1 MCVKISIFDSA
12 FREKCLVFLRKASK
26 PLASSLA
33 LTPSFHTGAFVIHAH
48 SQTLGEHTVS
58 SLYLR
63 AFHLWVFVCSSF
75 AHVLCAYTHVTVL
88 GVYASPLSCCVPNWL
103 WHICGFSRR
112 IRAGAKLP
120 RNQCNRLR
128 SPPLPSSSSLLLLP
142 ESAPLFLSVSV
153 RLCLCSRLSFFL
165 FFSPPPFLLRALI
178 KNGASV
184 CCIFKMVMDGFKRL
198 MVFSVSSG
206 SCYEPLS
213 WLLWLEPDWLVSTH

>member
-1 MCVKISIFDSA
+1 MPGFPSE
-12 FREKCLVFLRKASK
+12 RHQNLLHHPR
-26 PLASSLA
+26 LSL
-33 LTPSFHTGAFVIHAH
+33 HTGAFCNPHTRRH
-48 SQTLGEHTVS
+48 WESTLGIL
-58 SLYLR
+58 SL
-63 AFHLWVFVCSSF
+63 FMSTFPCVPCVCVCIMLSP
-75 AHVLCAYTHVTVL
+75 HVLCVYMHVTWV
-88 GVYASPLSCCVPNWL
+88 VCVSARSLSSGVPNWL

-128 SPPLPSSSSLLLLP
+128 SPPPITFPPLPLPKSAPPPLLSLLL
-142 ESAPLFLSVSV
+142 SVSP
-153 RLCLCSRLSFFL
+153 LSFF
-165 FFSPPPFLLRALI
+165 SPSVLLRALI
-178 KNGASV
+178 KNGVSV

>member
-1 MCVKISIFDSA
+1 MVSIFDSA

-63 AFHLWVFVCSSF
+63 AFHLWVFVYTSF

-88 GVYASPLSCCVPNWL
+88 GVYASPLSSCVPNWL

-120 RNQCNRLR
+120 RNQCNRLH

-153 RLCLCSRLSFFL
+153 RLCLCSRLSFF
-165 FFSPPPFLLRALI
+165 FFSLLLSCSKPLLKMERVCAAYL
-178 KNGASV
+178 KWSWMDLNGWW
-184 CCIFKMVMDGFKRL
+184 
-198 MVFSVSSG
+198 
-206 SCYEPLS
+206 Y
-213 WLLWLEPDWLVSTH
+213 LVSPQGAAMSP

>member
-120 RNQCNRLR
+120 RNQCNRLH

-153 RLCLCSRLSFFL
+153 RLCLCSRLSFFS
-165 FFSPPPFLLRALI
+165 FFFLLL
-178 KNGASV
+178 
-184 CCIFKMVMDGFKRL
+184 CC
-198 MVFSVSSG
+198 S
-206 SCYEPLS
+206 EPLLKMERVCAAYLKWS
-213 WLLWLEPDWLVSTH
+213 WMDLNGWWYLVSPQGAAMSP